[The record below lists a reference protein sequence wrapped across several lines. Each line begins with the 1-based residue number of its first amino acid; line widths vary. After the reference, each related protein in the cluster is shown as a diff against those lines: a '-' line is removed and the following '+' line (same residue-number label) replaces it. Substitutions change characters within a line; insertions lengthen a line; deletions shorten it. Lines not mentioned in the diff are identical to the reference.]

1 MRARLFAIIRKEAIH
16 IRRDPRTLGLTFV
29 MPLAMLLLLGYAV
42 QSDVRHLPLAVW
54 DQDRSAESRALLE
67 AYLAPDYF
75 ELRYE
80 AGSDAELEQLI
91 AAGDAHVGMI
101 IPPGYGEAISSGR
114 TSQVAFV
121 IDGSD
126 PVIAQTALAAAAQ
139 LGQAASV
146 GIIEERLDATG
157 QGGMLVMPVEVR
169 TQVWYNPD
177 LKSSHFMIP
186 ALIGVIMLFLSV
198 VLTSTAIVRE
208 RERGTIEQL
217 IVTPVRSWELLV
229 GKLTPYILLAFL
241 NTVEILVIGVLLF
254 GVPVAGS
261 VALLLICCAIFLVT
275 PLGIGLLISTV
286 AKSQQE
292 AIILSLFFLLP
303 NIFLSGYMFPI
314 AAMPEW
320 LQVLTNLFPLSFFL
334 DDRPRDH
341 PSRRGR
347 RGPVPADPRPRA
359 LRGGGHDPR
368 SEPLPQAAG
377 LTASQPPRA
386 PRRRRAAVGW
396 DRNAD
401 LCSRPRQQRA
411 RPRSQGARGP
421 PLRGLARGRR
431 TAR

>member
-1 MRARLFAIIRKEAIH
+1 MRARLLAIIRKEAIH

-42 QSDVRHLPLAVW
+42 QSDVRYLPLAVW

-75 ELRYE
+75 DLRYE
-80 AGSDAELEQLI
+80 AGSDAEIEQLI
-91 AAGDAHVGMI
+91 AAGDAQVGMI
-101 IPPGYGEAISSGR
+101 IPPGYGEAIASGG
-114 TSQVAFV
+114 TAQVAFV

-126 PVIAQTALAAAAQ
+126 PIVAQTALAAAAQ

-146 GIIEERLDATG
+146 GIIEERLDARG
-157 QGGMLVMPVEVR
+157 QGGTLVMPIEVR

-186 ALIGVIMLFLSV
+186 ALIGVIMVFLSV

-229 GKLTPYILLAFL
+229 GKLAPYVLLAFL

-261 VALLLICCAIFLVT
+261 VALLLVCSAVFLVT
-275 PLGIGLLISTV
+275 PLGVGLLISTV
-286 AKSQQE
+286 AKTQQE

-320 LQVLTNLFPLSFFL
+320 LQALTNLCPLSYFL
-334 DDRPRDH
+334 TIV
-341 PSRRGR
+341 RGII
-347 RGPVPADPRPRA
+347 
-359 LRGGGHDPR
+359 LRGAGVA
-368 SEPLPQAAG
+368 ELYPQIIALVVYGVAVMTLAA
-377 LTASQPPRA
+377 
-386 PRRRRAAVGW
+386 
-396 DRNAD
+396 
-401 LCSRPRQQRA
+401 SRFRKR
-411 RPRSQGARGP
+411 
-421 PLRGLARGRR
+421 LD
-431 TAR
+431 

>member
-1 MRARLFAIIRKEAIH
+1 MRARLLAIIRKEAIH
-16 IRRDPRTLGLTFV
+16 IRRDPRTLGLTFA

-42 QSDVRHLPLAVW
+42 QSDVRNLPLAVW
-54 DQDRSAESRALLE
+54 DQDRSPESRALLE

-75 ELRYE
+75 ALRYE
-80 AGSDAELEQLI
+80 AGSDAEIEQLI
-91 AAGDAHVGMI
+91 SSGAAHVGMI
-101 IPPGYGEAISSGR
+101 IPPGYGEAIAAGA

-146 GIIEERLDATG
+146 GIIEERLDARG
-157 QGGMLVMPVEVR
+157 QGAMLAMPVEVR

-217 IVTPVRSWELLV
+217 IVTPVRSGELLV
-229 GKLTPYILLAFL
+229 GKLTPYVVLAFL

-261 VALLLICCAIFLVT
+261 IPLLLLCCAVFLVT

-286 AKSQQE
+286 AKTQQE
-292 AIILSLFFLLP
+292 AIIVSLFFLLP

-320 LQVLTNLFPLSFFL
+320 LQALTNLFPLSFFL
-334 DDRPRDH
+334 TIV
-341 PSRRGR
+341 RGII
-347 RGPVPADPRPRA
+347 
-359 LRGGGHDPR
+359 LRG
-368 SEPLPQAAG
+368 AG
-377 LTASQPPRA
+377 F
-386 PRRRRAAVGW
+386 
-396 DRNAD
+396 AD
-401 LCSRPRQQRA
+401 LWPQILALVVYGTAVMTLAASRFHKR
-411 RPRSQGARGP
+411 
-421 PLRGLARGRR
+421 LD
-431 TAR
+431 

>member
-1 MRARLFAIIRKEAIH
+1 VRARLFAIIRKEAIH

-42 QSDVRHLPLAVW
+42 QSDVRYLPLAVW

-75 ELRYE
+75 DLRYE
-80 AGSDAELEQLI
+80 AGSDAEIEQLI

-101 IPPGYGEAISSGR
+101 IPPGYGEAIASGR
-114 TSQVAFV
+114 RSQIAFV

-146 GIIEERLDATG
+146 GIIEDRLDASG

-229 GKLTPYILLAFL
+229 GKLTPYVLLAFL

-261 VALLLICCAIFLVT
+261 VVLLLVCCAVFLVT
-275 PLGIGLLISTV
+275 PLGVGLLISTV
-286 AKSQQE
+286 AKTQQE
-292 AIILSLFFLLP
+292 AIIVSLFFLLP

-314 AAMPEW
+314 AAMPDW
-320 LQVLTNLFPLSFFL
+320 LQALTNLFPLSFFL
-334 DDRPRDH
+334 TIV
-341 PSRRGR
+341 RGII
-347 RGPVPADPRPRA
+347 
-359 LRGGGHDPR
+359 LRG
-368 SEPLPQAAG
+368 AG
-377 LTASQPPRA
+377 F
-386 PRRRRAAVGW
+386 
-396 DRNAD
+396 AD
-401 LCSRPRQQRA
+401 LYPQILALVVYGIAVMTLAASRFRKR
-411 RPRSQGARGP
+411 
-421 PLRGLARGRR
+421 LD
-431 TAR
+431 

>member
-1 MRARLFAIIRKEAIH
+1 MRSRLFAIIRKEAIH

-42 QSDVRHLPLAVW
+42 QSDVRNLPLAVW

-75 ELRYE
+75 DLRYE
-80 AGSDAELEQLI
+80 AGSDAEIEQLI

-101 IPPGYGEAISSGR
+101 IPPGYGEAIASGR

-126 PVIAQTALAAAAQ
+126 PMIAQTALAAAAQ

-146 GIIEERLDATG
+146 GIIEERLDARG
-157 QGGMLVMPVEVR
+157 QGGMLQMPVEVR

-229 GKLTPYILLAFL
+229 GKLTPYVLLAFL

-261 VALLLICCAIFLVT
+261 VALLLACCAVFLVT
-275 PLGIGLLISTV
+275 PLGVGLLISTV
-286 AKSQQE
+286 AKTQQE

-320 LQVLTNLFPLSFFL
+320 LQALTNLFPLSFFL
-334 DDRPRDH
+334 TIV
-341 PSRRGR
+341 RGII
-347 RGPVPADPRPRA
+347 
-359 LRGGGHDPR
+359 LRGAGFMD
-368 SEPLPQAAG
+368 LYPQILALVVYGVAVMALAA
-377 LTASQPPRA
+377 
-386 PRRRRAAVGW
+386 
-396 DRNAD
+396 
-401 LCSRPRQQRA
+401 SRFHKR
-411 RPRSQGARGP
+411 
-421 PLRGLARGRR
+421 LD
-431 TAR
+431 

>member
-177 LKSSHFMIP
+177 LRSSHFMIP

-320 LQVLTNLFPLSFFL
+320 LQALTNLFPLSFFL
-334 DDRPRDH
+334 TIV
-341 PSRRGR
+341 RGII
-347 RGPVPADPRPRA
+347 
-359 LRGGGHDPR
+359 LRG
-368 SEPLPQAAG
+368 AG
-377 LTASQPPRA
+377 
-386 PRRRRAAVGW
+386 V
-396 DRNAD
+396 AD
-401 LCSRPRQQRA
+401 LYPQILALVVYGVAVMTLAASRFRKR
-411 RPRSQGARGP
+411 
-421 PLRGLARGRR
+421 LD
-431 TAR
+431 